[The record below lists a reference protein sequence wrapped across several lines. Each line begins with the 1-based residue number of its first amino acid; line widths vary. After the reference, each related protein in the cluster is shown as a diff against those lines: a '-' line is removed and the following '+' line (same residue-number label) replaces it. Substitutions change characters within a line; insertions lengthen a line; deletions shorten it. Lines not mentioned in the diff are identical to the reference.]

1 MIREDIELRSFP
13 LYCPKCKQE
22 SLIDAKDLQT
32 TQQNDAGETVEI
44 PEDSYLAMLKERGLE
59 QLLPASESSE
69 STIAVNNPSYQYNVD
84 YFVGDYVSI
93 QQDAF
98 GLEQSRMQLV
108 GMIETFDQNGRSLTP
123 TFQKREV

>member
-1 MIREDIELRSFP
+1 M
-13 LYCPKCKQE
+13 
-22 SLIDAKDLQT
+22 
-32 TQQNDAGETVEI
+32 EI

-69 STIAVNNPSYQYNVD
+69 STIAVNNPSYRYNVD
-84 YFVGDYVSI
+84 YFVGDYVTI

-123 TFQKREV
+123 TFQTREV